1 MTGYRGTPSDLDPEL
16 DWKEIQSAFRS
27 HLGRRAGAGD
37 RRFLDDVVQEA
48 CIRLLRTAR
57 REPVE
62 NMDALVSTVAHR
74 TWVDFIR
81 RRMRWRRV
89 FAAGDEHIEEAAA
102 PGGYE
107 YGGLRDRLQFIVL
120 ELFEREG
127 ADACRDLARAYFAE
141 TDWKTVA
148 KSLNQ
153 GHAAVR
159 KRWSRCVE
167 EVRRLMKEDPQ
178 LSRILDPEEG

>member
-16 DWKEIQSAFRS
+16 DWEAIQSAFRS

-37 RRFLDDVVQEA
+37 RRFLDDLVQEG
-48 CIRLLRTAR
+48 CIRLLRAAR

-62 NMDALVSTVAHR
+62 NVDALVSTVAHR
-74 TWVDFIR
+74 TWVDFVR

-89 FAAGDEHIEEAAA
+89 FAAGDDQIAETPA

-107 YGGLRDRLQFIVL
+107 YGDLRDRLQFIVL
-120 ELFEREG
+120 GLFEREG

-148 KSLNQ
+148 RSLNQ

-167 EVRRLMKEDPQ
+167 EVRRLMKQDPQ
-178 LSRILDPEEG
+178 LSRMFESQEG